1 MNLTS
6 SEKTMTKWRYGWR
19 PPLTYAPPSLGSQNL
34 NCAGRVS
41 SRSWTNK
48 IIRSWRSLLA
58 PTATRAI
65 EPEICGMGRIRTVPI
80 TLLPAARLRRCHDV
94 RSRGGTMGIKAIA
107 FHEVIATDK
116 IHELFGSPE
125 SQKQIETQ
133 QGKCVK
139 CNLAFVIV
147 LFVKSDPRNP
157 E

>member
-1 MNLTS
+1 
-6 SEKTMTKWRYGWR
+6 
-19 PPLTYAPPSLGSQNL
+19 
-34 NCAGRVS
+34 
-41 SRSWTNK
+41 
-48 IIRSWRSLLA
+48 
-58 PTATRAI
+58 
-65 EPEICGMGRIRTVPI
+65 
-80 TLLPAARLRRCHDV
+80 
-94 RSRGGTMGIKAIA
+94 MGIKAIA
-107 FHEVIATDK
+107 FHEDTDK

>member
-1 MNLTS
+1 
-6 SEKTMTKWRYGWR
+6 
-19 PPLTYAPPSLGSQNL
+19 
-34 NCAGRVS
+34 
-41 SRSWTNK
+41 
-48 IIRSWRSLLA
+48 
-58 PTATRAI
+58 
-65 EPEICGMGRIRTVPI
+65 MGRIRSVPI
-80 TLLPAARLRRCHDV
+80 TLLLTARFRRCHDV

-107 FHEVIATDK
+107 FHEDTDK